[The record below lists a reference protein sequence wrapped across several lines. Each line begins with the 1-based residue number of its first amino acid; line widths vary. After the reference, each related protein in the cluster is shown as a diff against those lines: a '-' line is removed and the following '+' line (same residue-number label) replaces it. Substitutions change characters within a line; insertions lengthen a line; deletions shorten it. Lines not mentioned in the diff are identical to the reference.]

1 MVEQNDGLPRHT
13 EIPEVGRLLEKR
25 WMLGICWYVDEEN
38 CGGVRGGGGK
48 RGFGKRKILVK
59 I

>member
-38 CGGVRGGGGK
+38 CGGVRGGEIG
-48 RGFGKRKILVK
+48 RAHV
-59 I
+59 